1 MAATDSNTALFDQTK
16 QLLATFT
23 QHAFES
29 HRLASSVPV
38 RDLGRLAQYH
48 GTLGGGNGN
57 TENYTRWTQGATDLT
72 GVSGVSDEGLIM
84 DAGDRGRATEDLKLF
99 KEHISDLKFAY
110 LESNAKLEFVNHI
123 LNPEGYQPVVKEA
136 IDELASQQAQ
146 EKLELKQ
153 RKLRVAELEQLI
165 RQEAEALEAELNR
178 KTQQAELAD
187 QLMRECEAMET
198 EIAMLKNKR
207 SPSERLTIE
216 QISATLEAQDN
227 ELVSIGQRTKQCE
240 DEMKSLKPKIKSS
253 KINIERFSQTAKQL
267 RREQEERDAKGMQ
280 DERAEK
286 GCEWID
292 TTMALYKSLLG
303 IHNAYAIGSPATA
316 MMFEFGPPKA
326 DKGSLRRLR
335 IDLGADGRMSGAEL
349 LDSSDE
355 IQDLVQTY
363 LPAQDVRSLVQEVR
377 TRFGC

>member
-165 RQEAEALEAELNR
+165 RQEAEALEAGE
-178 KTQQAELAD
+178 
-187 QLMRECEAMET
+187 
-198 EIAMLKNKR
+198 
-207 SPSERLTIE
+207 S
-216 QISATLEAQDN
+216 
-227 ELVSIGQRTKQCE
+227 
-240 DEMKSLKPKIKSS
+240 SL
-253 KINIERFSQTAKQL
+253 
-267 RREQEERDAKGMQ
+267 
-280 DERAEK
+280 
-286 GCEWID
+286 
-292 TTMALYKSLLG
+292 
-303 IHNAYAIGSPATA
+303 
-316 MMFEFGPPKA
+316 
-326 DKGSLRRLR
+326 
-335 IDLGADGRMSGAEL
+335 
-349 LDSSDE
+349 
-355 IQDLVQTY
+355 
-363 LPAQDVRSLVQEVR
+363 
-377 TRFGC
+377 

>member
-48 GTLGGGNGN
+48 GSLGGGNGN

-136 IDELASQQAQ
+136 IDEL
-146 EKLELKQ
+146 
-153 RKLRVAELEQLI
+153 
-165 RQEAEALEAELNR
+165 ELNR
-178 KTQQAELAD
+178 KTRQAELAD

-303 IHNAYAIGSPATA
+303 IHNAYAIGSPPTA
-316 MMFEFGPPKA
+316 MMLEFGPPKA

-335 IDLGADGRMSGAEL
+335 IDLGGDGRMSGAEL

>member
-1 MAATDSNTALFDQTK
+1 MAATDSNTALFEQTK

-29 HRLASSVPV
+29 QRLASSVPV
-38 RDLGRLAQYH
+38 RDLGRLTQYQ
-48 GTLGGGNGN
+48 GGLGAS

-72 GVSGVSDEGLIM
+72 GVSGISDEGLIM
-84 DAGDRGRATEDLKLF
+84 DAGDRERATEDLKLF

-136 IDELASQQAQ
+136 IDQLASQQAQ

-153 RKLRVAELEQLI
+153 RKVRVAELEQLI

-187 QLMRECEAMET
+187 RLMRECEAMET

-216 QISATLEAQDN
+216 QVSATLEAQDN

-316 MMFEFGPPKA
+316 MIFEFGPPNA
-326 DKGSLRRLR
+326 DKGALRRLR
-335 IDLGADGRMSGAEL
+335 IDLGPDGRMSGAEL
-349 LDSSDE
+349 LDSSDD